1 MHPRDLVAIRLA
13 ALTYEEGWLEG
24 NAERIGRCLH
34 PKLAKRTIKRDADT
48 GEKYFIHL
56 TKEDLVR
63 HTSEGGG
70 TDVPRD
76 KIYYKVDVLDVFD
89 DVAVVR
95 AESYPHIDYLQLVK
109 DEGQWLILNVL
120 TTVRA

>member
-13 ALTYEEGWLEG
+13 ALTYEEGWFEG

-48 GEKYFIHL
+48 GERYFIHL

-95 AESYPHIDYLQLVK
+95 AESYPHMLTNALLTYMSFPSRS
-109 DEGQWLILNVL
+109 LN
-120 TTVRA
+120 AIAFSE

>member
-13 ALTYEEGWLEG
+13 ALTYEEGWFEG
-24 NAERIGRCLH
+24 NAEHIGRCLH
-34 PKLAKRTIKRDADT
+34 PNLAKRIIKRDGDT
-48 GEKYFIHL
+48 GEKYFLHL

-63 HTSEGGG
+63 YTSEGGG
-70 TDVPRD
+70 TDVSRN
-76 KIYYKVDVLDVFD
+76 KIYYKVDVLDIFD

-109 DEGQWLILNVL
+109 DEGQ
-120 TTVRA
+120 

>member
-1 MHPRDLVAIRLA
+1 MHPRNLVAIRLA

>member
-1 MHPRDLVAIRLA
+1 MAIRLA